1 MTNQTRRKFFTI
13 AGMGL
18 AGMAAGPRIM
28 AGKHPSASVLL
39 PVEVEIGIASY
50 GLRNLT
56 LDEVIE
62 MMKDLQLRKI
72 SIKSMHLPFDLSPEE
87 IEKTMMKMR
96 YAGLD
101 PYAAG
106 VIYMTSTEEVA
117 KAFDYA
123 KTAGFE
129 MIVGVPDYNILDL
142 AEQKVKAYD
151 IRLAIHNHGPDGMPY
166 PSASE
171 AYERIK
177 DLDMRIGICMDVA
190 HIARSGL
197 DPVEEIYLVKDRLY
211 DVHLRDNTAN
221 NVEGAAC
228 RPGQGNLDL
237 PAIIKALRDIDYQGV
252 YTIEYGIEEDSPLTG
267 TALTVGYIQGLL
279 AALYS

>member
-1 MTNQTRRKFFTI
+1 
-13 AGMGL
+13 MGL
-18 AGMAAGPRIM
+18 AGMAAWSKIS
-28 AGKHPSASVLL
+28 ASSHPSTSLDL
-39 PVEVEIGIASY
+39 PADVEIGIASY
-50 GLRNLT
+50 GLRNLS

-62 MMKDLQLRKI
+62 MMNDLQLSKI
-72 SIKSMHLPFDLSPEE
+72 SIKSMHLPYDLSPAE
-87 IEKTMMKMR
+87 IERTMLKIR
-96 YAGLD
+96 GAGLD
-101 PYAAG
+101 PYTAG

-123 KTAGFE
+123 KIAGFG
-129 MIVGVPDYNILDL
+129 MIVGVPDYRILDL

-166 PSASE
+166 PSATE
-171 AYERIK
+171 AYDRIK
-177 DLDMRIGICMDVA
+177 DRDKRMGICMDVA

-221 NVEGAAC
+221 TREGEAC

-237 PAIIKALRDIDYQGV
+237 PAIIKALRDVEYQGV
-252 YTIEYGIEEDSPLTG
+252 YTIEYGIEEDAPLTG
-267 TALTVGYIQGLL
+267 TALTLGYIQGIL